1 MGGANTTPCPLD
13 FTLFDS
19 RPWMIQQCTQPDRTH
34 CCEVILYL
42 VRILL
47 FSRMD
52 HTTSFLL
59 PDNHTAA
66 VCVDALKANLEAR
79 SVAPKG
85 LEDCKLDFALSGSC
99 NKITNLAR
107 FEKAVDTMPMNKY
120 CKGASGFD
128 FQCHQCVTAM
138 VIALRQ
144 LQIDAFR
151 SGEKKT
157 SCDLYV
163 LLYVGGVINVYN
175 NLGFDAAYC
184 LLGVH
189 NLSQLASPRDGSHE
203 IPEENFKSSQ
213 RVKIALWISIP
224 VGAMFILL
232 LAIYASLKKRRQS
245 QMLTNKIDLKIN
257 SFIFSFSDIKESTG
271 SFSTSNVI
279 GEGGFSTVY
288 KGTLPDGS
296 LIAVKKFKDS
306 ATKADQVFRHEIQV
320 ISGIKHRNLLPLKGY
335 CICHGMSDP
344 PQHFMVYDFMANGS
358 VADYL
363 FKGNKPCLTWSQ
375 RYKIAVGIARGLAY
389 LHNDAK
395 PAIIHR
401 DIKAANVL
409 LDGDLNPL
417 LADFGLARFKDEDR
431 NKSHHSTK
439 AVGTLGYVAPE
450 YALYGHLTDKSD
462 VFSFGIL
469 LLELMSG
476 RKVLDYYSGGD
487 QVENAT
493 IFEWANDLIGK
504 GRWEELIDSRIHNEW
519 ESSKENMKR
528 VIEVAVQC
536 AQQRAVCRPSIQ
548 EVLAILEYIY
558 RPLSDIISVFNIAVE
573 SAVENREES
582 IWLLSSNG
590 EETIKSNGGA
600 ALDDSSMNSYNNGR

>member
-1 MGGANTTPCPLD
+1 MYGLLLIILAVVCVFRTAMGWANTSPCPLD

-19 RPWMIQQCTQPDRTH
+19 RPWMIQQCTQPDRMD
-34 CCEVILYL
+34 CCEAVLDL

-85 LEDCKLDFALSGSC
+85 LEDCFH
-99 NKITNLAR
+99 
-107 FEKAVDTMPMNKY
+107 
-120 CKGASGFD
+120 
-128 FQCHQCVTAM
+128 FQCHLCVRSMAI
-138 VIALRQ
+138 VLGQ
-144 LQIDAFR
+144 LQIDASR

-157 SCDLYV
+157 SCEMYV

-175 NLGFDAAYC
+175 NLGPDAADC
-184 LLGVH
+184 LLSVH
-189 NLSQLASPRDGSHE
+189 NLSQLASLTGSSDE
-203 IPEENFKSSQ
+203 IPLDNFKSSE

-245 QMLTNKIDLKIN
+245 QMLRNGIDLKTS

-279 GEGGFSTVY
+279 GEGGFGTVY
-288 KGTLPDGS
+288 KGILSDGS

-306 ATKADQVFRHEIQV
+306 ATKAEQVFRHEVQV
-320 ISGIKHRNLLPLKGY
+320 ISSIKHRNLLPLKGY
-335 CICHGMSDP
+335 CIYHGKTDRP
-344 PQHFMVYDFMANGS
+344 KHFMVYDLMANGS
-358 VADYL
+358 LADYL
-363 FKGNKPCLTWSQ
+363 FKGNKPCLTWPQ
-375 RYKIAVGIARGLAY
+375 RYKIAVGIAKGLAY

-401 DIKAANVL
+401 DVKAANVL

-417 LADFGLARFKDEDR
+417 LADFGLARFKEEDK
-431 NKSHHSTK
+431 NKTHYTTK
-439 AVGTLGYVAPE
+439 AVGTE
-450 YALYGHLTDKSD
+450 YALYGHLTDERCVQLWHSAVGIDERSK
-462 VFSFGIL
+462 SFGL
-469 LLELMSG
+469 LF
-476 RKVLDYYSGGD
+476 RRRSGG
-487 QVENAT
+487 
-493 IFEWANDLIGK
+493 
-504 GRWEELIDSRIHNEW
+504 
-519 ESSKENMKR
+519 KR
-528 VIEVAVQC
+528 HDC

-548 EVLAILEYIY
+548 EALAILEYID
-558 RPLSDIISVFNIAVE
+558 RPLSDIISALESAAEHENFNIALE
-573 SAVENREES
+573 SAVENSEES
-582 IWLLSSNG
+582 IWLLSSNR
-590 EETIKSNGGA
+590 EEIIKSHGGA
-600 ALDDSSMNSYNNGR
+600 VLDEASMDSYINGR